1 MTKRILSRVQWRE
14 IAPRKSRRVYR
25 RLTRQCCT
33 YTLRLS
39 GIKRE
44 IATSAWRQW
53 YVRVSPSQFL
63 QFMSVRL
70 LVTGYTAGYLAKLSA
85 TANLP
90 HLFKWK
96 SSVSVYF
103 ARHPYYYVI
112 KKSNNY
118 SYRWL
123 PRETLRLGSNE
134 YFSNK
139 LILEENILQCSKNAR
154 DTDQYFCYLD
164 ILCSIFK

>member
-1 MTKRILSRVQWRE
+1 MARNSASEITASLSPTDSTMLQR
-14 IAPRKSRRVYR
+14 
-25 RLTRQCCT
+25 T

-103 ARHPYYYVI
+103 ARHRYYYVI

-139 LILEENILQCSKNAR
+139 LILEGNILQCFKNAR